1 MILSYI
7 RPPMQASIVTEKDYP
22 AIVQLVNNA
31 YRGEASKEGWTTE
44 AWIVGGEKRTNENHL
59 AGLLQQQG
67 AVMLQVHSDGGDLLG
82 CVFLRHDEEGLYLG
96 MLSVWP
102 QLQTKGVGKTL
113 MYLAEEHAHHLGV
126 SRIYMHVITAR
137 TELLDW
143 YYRRGYVSTGQ
154 FKAFPSDPEFG
165 VALQPLEFVVLE
177 KHL

>member
-1 MILSYI
+1 
-7 RPPMQASIVTEKDYP
+7 MQASVVTERDYP
-22 AIVQLVNNA
+22 AIVQLVNAA
-31 YRGEASKEGWTTE
+31 YRGEASKAGWTTE
-44 AWIVGGEKRTNENHL
+44 AWIVGGEKRTNEHHL
-59 AGLLQQQG
+59 ADLLQQPG

-82 CVFLRHDEEGLYLG
+82 CVFLRQDEEGLYLG

-102 QLQTKGVGKTL
+102 QLQSKGVGKTL
-113 MYLAEEHAHHLGV
+113 MYLAEEHAHQLGI

-137 TELLDW
+137 TELLEW